1 MHFTNFFMFASF
13 WTGRRRSIFEIGLFA
28 VRPIC
33 CVLPSEG
40 FKYVFEFAFCC
51 VAGCGETET
60 EPTGFRLYIFGGFGF
75 NCVEFALVR
84 LLKCMRCGEWP
95 WLAFVW
101 QFCGSAVPCCVIRM
115 FCCIAAVLHRCCS
128 FGKAMAW

>member
-51 VAGCGETET
+51 VARCGETEI
-60 EPTGFRLYIFGGFGF
+60 EPLVFGCISLVGLDSIVL
-75 NCVEFALVR
+75 NSHLCACYCV
-84 LLKCMRCGEWP
+84 
-95 WLAFVW
+95 
-101 QFCGSAVPCCVIRM
+101 CVVASGPGWRSSGN
-115 FCCIAAVLHRCCS
+115 FAAVLCPVVLFVC
-128 FGKAMAW
+128 FVA